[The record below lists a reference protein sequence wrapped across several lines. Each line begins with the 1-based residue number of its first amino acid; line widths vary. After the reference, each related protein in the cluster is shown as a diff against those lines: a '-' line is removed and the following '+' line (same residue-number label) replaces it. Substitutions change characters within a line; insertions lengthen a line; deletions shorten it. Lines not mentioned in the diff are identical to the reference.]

1 MVNSNLSK
9 EDLEKLVADVNLFY
23 QRNKLNVSL
32 PYYPEIKARE
42 PEKDNIFEANDYF
55 FGNNLGEGIIFG
67 VTFTYSGR
75 IVVLDS
81 LKGRDRDI
89 VLEHEKHHRN
99 NPADSE
105 YMTRKKTNTEDF
117 YPNPNVSPV
126 KRF

>member
-9 EDLEKLVADVNLFY
+9 EDLEKLVEDVNLFY
-23 QRNKLNVSL
+23 QRNKISL
-32 PYYPEIKARE
+32 VEPYYRE
-42 PEKDNIFEANDYF
+42 KKLEESVKDNIFEANDYF
-55 FGNNLGEGIIFG
+55 FGNHLKEGITFG
-67 VTFTYSGR
+67 VTFTYGGK

-126 KRF
+126 NRI